1 MIHND
6 FFFTHHTFKPPNFP
20 SVPLQDNMMLEKACM
35 AVEEAAKG
43 GGVYPEVLFEVAHQ
57 WYWLYEQSVGG
68 GSGQQRETSGRCGAN
83 GGSGRRPPE
92 SSCGVL
98 DSLAN
103 MESSGMATVT
113 ASVTAAAVVPVI
125 SVGST
130 IYQSHPMP
138 GQAMAHPH
146 SQGLHPYTTI
156 QAHLPTVCTPQYLGH
171 PLQHVPRP
179 TVFPVSG
186 AAYPQVR
193 AFTGLFV
200 EFPFYSEIVKYSFDS
215 SVQTFQF
222 WTQFLNPHALDLKR
236 LVT

>member
-1 MIHND
+1 
-6 FFFTHHTFKPPNFP
+6 
-20 SVPLQDNMMLEKACM
+20 M

-68 GSGQQRETSGRCGAN
+68 ALGQQRETSGRCGAN

-98 DSLAN
+98 DTGVTTETSGLA
-103 MESSGMATVT
+103 AVT
-113 ASVTAAAVVPVI
+113 ASVTATAVVPVI

-130 IYQSHPMP
+130 LYQSHAIP
-138 GQAMAHPH
+138 GQAIAHPH

-193 AFTGLFV
+193 AVNVLHMT
-200 EFPFYSEIVKYSFDS
+200 
-215 SVQTFQF
+215 
-222 WTQFLNPHALDLKR
+222 
-236 LVT
+236 

>member
-1 MIHND
+1 
-6 FFFTHHTFKPPNFP
+6 
-20 SVPLQDNMMLEKACM
+20 MLEKACI

-68 GSGQQRETSGRCGAN
+68 GSGQLRETSGRCGAN

-92 SSCGVL
+92 TSCVVL
-98 DSLAN
+98 DTGAN
-103 MESSGMATVT
+103 MESQGMAAVT

-130 IYQSHPMP
+130 IYQSHAMP

-193 AFTGLFV
+193 TFPYTISGLLV
-200 EFPFYSEIVKYSFDS
+200 KSIVLMLFSHEYAKYRISI
-215 SVQTFQF
+215 
-222 WTQFLNPHALDLKR
+222 
-236 LVT
+236 